1 MSAKFL
7 LEDAINTLRQH
18 GLTGEIEHGPH
29 FKVRFSNALGSRCCL
44 IISRSPSC
52 RSAIKDNRAELRR
65 LMMRRPAR

>member
-7 LEDAINTLRQH
+7 LEDTINTLRQH

-29 FKVRFSNALGSRCCL
+29 IKIRFVNVFGSRCCL

-65 LMMRRPAR
+65 LMRRPAR